1 MTAIEGHPSAAGSE
15 GRRPAGSMGSAVASS
30 AQRGAVRGG
39 GVQTAGSHAP
49 RGTSNQ
55 RSREAKRKRRARES
69 QERLWLILKSASRSV
84 TLDDLRAPRGGPQSA
99 PRTARRGA
107 PRPRAR
113 SADKSDPS
121 CGPQG
126 GEKVVSSGEKGRRDR
141 PGVVVAAGEALGG
154 AEVVGEA
161 EVGPGDGHRDQEHVH
176 PQREVQPPRV
186 ARLRRAGIRGFR
198 GSDGAVRKAFG
209 GPVDGGWCELASA
222 GRRAGPGNRSTDAS
236 PARAGAGGRAGGRSK
251 SGAREQGGR
260 EGGREGKVQVEEGGR
275 REEVGEDS
283 EEGLPQGQAAARE
296 VR

>member
-30 AQRGAVRGG
+30 AQRGEVRGG

-84 TLDDLRAPRGGPQSA
+84 TLDDLRAPRGSPQSA

-121 CGPQG
+121 RGPQ
-126 GEKVVSSGEKGRRDR
+126 VSPEEGKGW
-141 PGVVVAAGEALGG
+141 VEAGK
-154 AEVVGEA
+154 
-161 EVGPGDGHRDQEHVH
+161 R
-176 PQREVQPPRV
+176 
-186 ARLRRAGIRGFR
+186 
-198 GSDGAVRKAFG
+198 
-209 GPVDGGWCELASA
+209 DGGIGRGWWRRRGKHLAV
-222 GRRAGPGNRSTDAS
+222 PRSL
-236 PARAGAGGRAGGRSK
+236 ARPK
-251 SGAREQGGR
+251 
-260 EGGREGKVQVEEGGR
+260 
-275 REEVGEDS
+275 
-283 EEGLPQGQAAARE
+283 
-296 VR
+296 